1 MKGIFVCSCGGM
13 KDKAEKAF
21 KIMFPRAEVPT
32 IYRGEAAISR
42 AASKYPNTNVYTYLT
57 AIAKTNGRYAYYVAS
72 DEQGNVTENYN
83 LLTGKQVA

>member
-21 KIMFPRAEVPT
+21 KIIFPKAEVPT
-32 IYRGEAAISR
+32 VYRGEAAISR
-42 AASKYPNTNVYTYLT
+42 AASKYPNTNVYNYLT

-72 DEQGNVTENYN
+72 DEQGNVIDNYN
-83 LLTGKQVA
+83 LLTGKKVA